1 MHQAAGQAAVRLED
15 VARRYQ
21 IDGDRVVHA
30 LDGVTLDI
38 QAGETV
44 ALSGPSGSGK
54 STLLHLLGA
63 LDRPDAGH
71 VTVHG
76 RDLGPLSRRELAAY
90 RRTVGFVFQRFNLLP
105 ALTALD
111 NVLAPLLP
119 YGADERRA
127 AALLAAVGLAGRE
140 DALPSRLS
148 GGEQQRVA
156 IARALVNRPRLILA
170 DEPTG
175 NLDSRAGGEIVELL
189 LELQRQDATTIVLAT
204 HDPQVAARCGRV
216 VRLIDG
222 RVADDVD
229 VRAAADPSGA
239 LARLARPRPL

>member
-1 MHQAAGQAAVRLED
+1 MHDVAGQAAIRLED
-15 VARRYQ
+15 VGRRHR
-21 IDGDRVVHA
+21 IDRDREIRA
-30 LDGVTLDI
+30 LDGVTLAVD
-38 QAGETV
+38 AGASV
-44 ALSGPSGSGK
+44 AVSGPSGSGK
-54 STLLHLLGA
+54 STLLQLLGA
-63 LDRPDAGH
+63 LDRPDSGR
-71 VTVHG
+71 VVVHG
-76 RDLGPLSRRELAAY
+76 RDLGALSRRALAEY

-111 NVLAPLLP
+111 NVLAPVLP
-119 YGADERRA
+119 YGPDDERA

-156 IARALVNRPRLILA
+156 IARALVNSPRLILA

-175 NLDSRAGGEIVELL
+175 NLDSRTGREIVDLL
-189 LELQRQDATTIVLAT
+189 LELQAQGEITIVLAT
-204 HDPQVAARCGRV
+204 HDPQVAARCERV

-229 VRAAADPSGA
+229 VRAAADPPGA
-239 LARLARPRPL
+239 LDRLSR

>member
-1 MHQAAGQAAVRLED
+1 
-15 VARRYQ
+15 
-21 IDGDRVVHA
+21 
-30 LDGVTLDI
+30 
-38 QAGETV
+38 
-44 ALSGPSGSGK
+44 
-54 STLLHLLGA
+54 
-63 LDRPDAGH
+63 
-71 VTVHG
+71 
-76 RDLGPLSRRELAAY
+76 LSRRALADH

-111 NVLAPLLP
+111 NVLAPVLP
-119 YGADERRA
+119 YGPDDEHA

-156 IARALVNRPRLILA
+156 IARALVNSPRLILA

-175 NLDSRAGGEIVELL
+175 NLDSRTGREIVDLL
-189 LELQRQDATTIVLAT
+189 LELQARDGITIILAT

-229 VRAAADPSGA
+229 VHAAADPSGA
-239 LARLARPRPL
+239 LDRLSR